1 MEGDFSIAWE
11 ALRALRDRG
20 VSPADVWEVLGSDR
34 RLSRQVG
41 AATGRCLM
49 GSAESSDPMDLDAI
63 DHLERLADP
72 TSMVVP
78 RPKSGPS
85 VVISVRL
92 PVAVAEQLMQVSDR
106 TGTGHTVLAAR
117 YIAAGLMGQ
126 SGEPAIPISALQ
138 RAIADLAQQVAPPA
152 A

>member
-1 MEGDFSIAWE
+1 
-11 ALRALRDRG
+11 
-20 VSPADVWEVLGSDR
+20 
-34 RLSRQVG
+34 
-41 AATGRCLM
+41 M
-49 GSAESSDPMDLDAI
+49 GSAEFDGPVDLDAI

>member
-1 MEGDFSIAWE
+1 
-11 ALRALRDRG
+11 
-20 VSPADVWEVLGSDR
+20 
-34 RLSRQVG
+34 
-41 AATGRCLM
+41 M
-49 GSAESSDPMDLDAI
+49 GSAEFSDPVDLDAI

-106 TGTGHTVLAAR
+106 TGTGLSLIH
-117 YIAAGLMGQ
+117 I
-126 SGEPAIPISALQ
+126 
-138 RAIADLAQQVAPPA
+138 
-152 A
+152 